1 MGGGRQNRREL
12 TGFEECEQLRGK
24 ALVASEAFRLA
35 GGHLQQRKAQP
46 IVLTLGQYRGGN
58 SNSHA
63 EINLQ
68 QVCGPCQS
76 PVWTGPLVKQTQKS
90 TRN

>member
-35 GGHLQQRKAQP
+35 GGAPPTAKGP
-46 IVLTLGQYRGGN
+46 TN
-58 SNSHA
+58 STH
-63 EINLQ
+63 
-68 QVCGPCQS
+68 P
-76 PVWTGPLVKQTQKS
+76 KS
-90 TRN
+90 V